1 LQKEAIMTVG
11 RIVGIA
17 LLALGVVMLVF
28 GFTATDA
35 LVERA
40 AKTVT
45 GRYSDQTMFLIIGG
59 IVSAVVGLGLTIFG
73 GRRGTT

>member
-1 LQKEAIMTVG
+1 MTAG
-11 RIVGIA
+11 RLIGIA
-17 LLALGVVMLVF
+17 LLALGLVMLFF
-28 GFTATDA
+28 GLNATDA

-40 AKTVT
+40 AKTVA

-73 GRRGTT
+73 GRKVTT